1 MYKIYTEN
9 MLNLCNKYY
18 VMLQLIHLMVN
29 VLDYYFLTKYKNR
42 TQIID
47 KLIHFDNG
55 VKTLLLYQ

>member
-1 MYKIYTEN
+1 